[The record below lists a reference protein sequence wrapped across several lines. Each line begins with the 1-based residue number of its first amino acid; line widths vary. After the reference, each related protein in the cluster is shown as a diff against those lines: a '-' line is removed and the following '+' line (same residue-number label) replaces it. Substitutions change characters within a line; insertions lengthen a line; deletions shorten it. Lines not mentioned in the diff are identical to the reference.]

1 MGAIMNDEKRCGQ
14 SAPNVWY
21 IVESSEPEFDDDTGN
36 GVFGAYSREGLRR
49 YAEASAPIIAIAK
62 DLDELVKVTLE
73 IGAAG
78 SHWRDTG
85 LTVRDVL
92 SGEA

>member
-1 MGAIMNDEKRCGQ
+1 MNDEKRCGQ

-21 IVESSEPEFDDDTGN
+21 IVESSAPEFDGDTGN
-36 GVFGAYSREGLRR
+36 SVFEAHSLEGLRR
-49 YAEASAPIIAIAK
+49 YAEASAPVIAIAK
-62 DLDELVKVTLE
+62 DLDEFVKVTLE

-78 SHWRDTG
+78 GNWRNTG